1 MGKGQERKRDIFGG
15 VEAEIVAH
23 VGHVGTK
30 VGVREHHALRLAG
43 GAGGVDE
50 GGKLA
55 GQNLRSAQAVGRN
68 LRGSSAGNECFV
80 AQAFAGKIR
89 AGVGHDNVLEFGK
102 MGAHGKQLLE
112 LRFARNENYSRAAM
126 FQDVR
131 HAVGRFVEIDWD
143 VNRARTRDGKVSG
156 VPFGAVRGEQ
166 ADAIARLYAQLHK
179 CGRKACYAT
188 EKFLRGDGFPPAVAA
203 HHLRA
208 RVRQVFHGVQEA

>member
-1 MGKGQERKRDIFGG
+1 MDRLIGNLQGPVENHAFETCGFRALFGQPSVNLFKEAWHRRNHGRLNLQQRLRHLINGWNVRDGATLKNVDVIDDAPINMGKGQERKRDIFGG

-102 MGAHGKQLLE
+102 MGAHG
-112 LRFARNENYSRAAM
+112 
-126 FQDVR
+126 
-131 HAVGRFVEIDWD
+131 
-143 VNRARTRDGKVSG
+143 
-156 VPFGAVRGEQ
+156 
-166 ADAIARLYAQLHK
+166 
-179 CGRKACYAT
+179 
-188 EKFLRGDGFPPAVAA
+188 
-203 HHLRA
+203 
-208 RVRQVFHGVQEA
+208 